1 MQVSRPGCGSGQRR
15 ARGARLALALGS
27 LAWIWS
33 WPVVAAPPAGK
44 AFKDWVIA
52 CEQREDG
59 ETGQCYMA
67 QNVALRESGE
77 RLVHVA
83 VGYSARGGDRPA
95 ALLTV
100 PLGVFLPAGVALTID
115 GGEPRRM
122 PLEYCIAAGCRALL
136 PLDPSTES
144 ELKAGRQAQVIFQD
158 LTRRE
163 IAVPVSLLG
172 FTAGLR
178 ALRE

>member
-1 MQVSRPGCGSGQRR
+1 MAAGRPGRTR
-15 ARGARLALALGS
+15 ALALGAVA
-27 LAWIWS
+27 LTWCA
-33 WPVVAAPPAGK
+33 PVAAAPAAGTT
-44 AFKDWVIA
+44 FKDWVIA
-52 CEQREDG
+52 CEEREGG

-67 QNVALRESGE
+67 QNVALRESGQ

-83 VGYSARGGDRPA
+83 VGYSAKGDGRPA

-100 PLGVFLPAGVALTID
+100 PLGVFLPAGVAVAID
-115 GGEPRRM
+115 GGEPRRV

-136 PLDPSTES
+136 PLDPDTES
-144 ELKAGRQAQVIFQD
+144 ALKAGRQAQVIFQD

-163 IAVPVSLLG
+163 IAVPISLLG